1 MATTLQIKYYNTYIL
16 KKINQTWNSS
26 TGTMDRTNAQYDWYV
41 EESRI
46 KGDFNGKFSGIAPRA
61 YLATE
66 NKYQE
71 QFGNTII
78 YSGVF
83 NSRTDVNETNQF
95 SVANDITRTV
105 DPAKGTIQLLYAED
119 TNLNIFQ
126 EYKVNRA
133 LIDKDAIYTA
143 EGQPIT
149 TSTNLVIGQIQP
161 YAGEYGIATN
171 PESFAVYGY
180 RKYFTDA
187 NKSAVMRLSQDG
199 LTEISSYGMFD
210 YFRDQLSLSNLGSL
224 GKLIGGWDIHSKQY
238 VLSIQPTIGKSE
250 GSRAFTLGFDEK
262 VRGWTSFFDF
272 VPAQMFSVD
281 NRFYTFNLT
290 GDLYQHYSE
299 NVNRAQFYEVKH
311 DSTVTT
317 IFNAQPSMSKSFQT
331 INYEGDANWELETFQ
346 TFLNDTSDTANSI
359 GVYKVPTSLA
369 NMKQSLLRNNFK
381 AKENK
386 YFANL
391 INTSPSN
398 PGEIIFGADI
408 SGVKGFFAVATFKA
422 TNTAG
427 SSQTNELFAVST
439 EYKQSSY

>member
-171 PESFAVYGY
+171 PESFAVMVIE
-180 RKYFTDA
+180 
-187 NKSAVMRLSQDG
+187 NILQM
-199 LTEISSYGMFD
+199 
-210 YFRDQLSLSNLGSL
+210 
-224 GKLIGGWDIHSKQY
+224 LIK
-238 VLSIQPTIGKSE
+238 VL
-250 GSRAFTLGFDEK
+250 
-262 VRGWTSFFDF
+262 
-272 VPAQMFSVD
+272 
-281 NRFYTFNLT
+281 
-290 GDLYQHYSE
+290 
-299 NVNRAQFYEVKH
+299 
-311 DSTVTT
+311 
-317 IFNAQPSMSKSFQT
+317 
-331 INYEGDANWELETFQ
+331 
-346 TFLNDTSDTANSI
+346 
-359 GVYKVPTSLA
+359 
-369 NMKQSLLRNNFK
+369 
-381 AKENK
+381 
-386 YFANL
+386 
-391 INTSPSN
+391 
-398 PGEIIFGADI
+398 
-408 SGVKGFFAVATFKA
+408 
-422 TNTAG
+422 
-427 SSQTNELFAVST
+427 
-439 EYKQSSY
+439 